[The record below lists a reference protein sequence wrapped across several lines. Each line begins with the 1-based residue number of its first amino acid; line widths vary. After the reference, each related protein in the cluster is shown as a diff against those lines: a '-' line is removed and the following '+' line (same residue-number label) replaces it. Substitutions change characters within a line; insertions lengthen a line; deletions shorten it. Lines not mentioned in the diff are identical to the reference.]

1 MVRILAPSMHHSVR
15 HVNYLA
21 STTVRNDLTRD
32 SFEHLVGDLCGCL
45 VLGERIWV
53 G

>member
-1 MVRILAPSMHHSVR
+1 MHHSIR
-15 HVNYLA
+15 YVNYLV
-21 STTVRNDLTRD
+21 SIRVRIDRTRD